1 MKIIVTVIR
10 GFSKVFGEFQ
20 VKETKIKSKVRETTI
35 PPTIEKATGGPI
47 PPIKVEK

>member
-1 MKIIVTVIR
+1 MKIIVTIMK

-35 PPTIEKATGGPI
+35 LPTIEKATGGPV
-47 PPIKVEK
+47 PPIKVEE